1 MSVGGERVAYGVL
14 GMTGIAV
21 KTFVGRSGV
30 TPPHPLKLN
39 TTCKLLITFTL
50 QSLFPPDHSRGI
62 HRKDGGFPSMAER
75 LEEEK
80 YLPLFPGTEPR
91 IVEPLA

>member
-1 MSVGGERVAYGVL
+1 MSVGGERVAYSVL

-21 KTFVGRSGV
+21 KSYGGRRGV

-50 QSLFPPDHSRGI
+50 HSLLPPDHSRGI
-62 HRKDGGFPSMAER
+62 HRKDGGFPSVAER
-75 LEEEK
+75 LEQEK
-80 YLPLFPGTEPR
+80 YLPIFPGTEPG
-91 IVEPLA
+91 IIEPLA

>member
-50 QSLFPPDHSRGI
+50 QSLLPPDHSRGI
-62 HRKDGGFPSMAER
+62 HRKDGGFPSVAER
-75 LEEEK
+75 LEQEK
-80 YLPLFPGTEPR
+80 HLPLFPGTEPR